1 MAPAVLVPIDEGS
14 DGEGG
19 SATDVAAPS
28 PAPMD
33 IDGDDDGRD
42 RRGEG
47 DGGGVDRL
55 SDLSNDTLAKILGHL
70 RDIRNVA
77 TTAVLSRRWLDLWTH
92 VDIIVLQYDEPP
104 DSRIVQEVLAA
115 HARKGSTATHI
126 RLLEVTSLNSAT
138 AGATASWLRVAE
150 PRLTGELLFRNASSV
165 PFELLNDEMVVVEQL
180 VEELGVVVDEM
191 GAGFELPCFMRVTK
205 ITLSL
210 GFLGLSLPPSGVFAK
225 LRELHL
231 VYVRFNG
238 ELTLD
243 DAMLPS
249 LEWLDI
255 GKSRGLASLTLRLAP
270 LTLMALHDMRWL
282 RRLNAVLP
290 GLKELS
296 VSECFLEH
304 LDGVSI
310 VADEMEQLRWPGF
323 YWPGLVYFS
332 RMPRL
337 RTLCVSVSDFAHGSR
352 EAFNQGSQM
361 LLNRYPSIHH
371 LELRVVIKTG
381 VTPLMVGIT
390 GLPYTKILTLH
401 LVTEGHS
408 YGASVLHILTMCTR
422 IAKLTLM
429 IPKYFEVEDACAEI
443 CICDWLP
450 NWRNENIL
458 LECLEEV
465 TILYYRGEDDEL
477 DLLKL
482 LVRGAT
488 GLRRIRIA
496 RYCSVADWEIEML
509 RADLRAYAE
518 ELTLVFTGNPAG
530 MLCVYIAFLICYG
543 VLQLHMPPLSW
554 QRARLAAPR
563 VTRDD
568 GFRLRYAAGK
578 SVALTSFFCLGFGT
592 FRGNGFGF
600 GGYCRA
606 GARAAVRVI
615 DREMS
620 IHSTRVPRCTA

>member
-77 TTAVLSRRWLDLWTH
+77 TTA
-92 VDIIVLQYDEPP
+92 YDEPP

>member
-126 RLLEVTSLNSAT
+126 RLLE
-138 AGATASWLRVAE
+138 
-150 PRLTGELLFRNASSV
+150 
-165 PFELLNDEMVVVEQL
+165 L

>member
-1 MAPAVLVPIDEGS
+1 MEGITQLPHIKILCLNLLTRGHAYGASVLHILTMCTGIAVLGLRIEEDFQVENACPVNCLCDRPRNWRDKDISMRSLTEIVILNFRGKQHELDLVRVLVQVAPALDLVRMTCHRS
-14 DGEGG
+14 
-19 SATDVAAPS
+19 
-28 PAPMD
+28 
-33 IDGDDDGRD
+33 
-42 RRGEG
+42 
-47 DGGGVDRL
+47 
-55 SDLSNDTLAKILGHL
+55 
-70 RDIRNVA
+70 DIRNVA

-518 ELTLVFTGNPAG
+518 EVGRSQISLE
-530 MLCVYIAFLICYG
+530 
-543 VLQLHMPPLSW
+543 
-554 QRARLAAPR
+554 
-563 VTRDD
+563 
-568 GFRLRYAAGK
+568 
-578 SVALTSFFCLGFGT
+578 
-592 FRGNGFGF
+592 
-600 GGYCRA
+600 
-606 GARAAVRVI
+606 VRQCN
-615 DREMS
+615 E
-620 IHSTRVPRCTA
+620 